1 MCECMGNSF
10 LSGALIILSRRVKKE
25 SRGALWKKHPRRG
38 AIMGSKMVYERGS
51 GFIPS

>member
-1 MCECMGNSF
+1 MHGQAMRSVAKVKEK
-10 LSGALIILSRRVKKE
+10 LSRRVKKE
-25 SRGALWKKHPRRG
+25 SGGALWKRYPRRG